1 MPDVYSM
8 ITEVEPAVV
17 EQLATAMEVS
27 AADPQHREMVDA
39 YLAELD
45 PSGDSRVVEIGCGTG
60 AIARM
65 ISAWSG
71 VGEVVGTD
79 PSPILIERAR
89 SLSADV
95 ANLSFEEADG
105 RALPLADASF
115 DAAVLHRVLCH
126 APMPEELLAEGFRV
140 LRPGGRVIVFDGDYS
155 TITLATGDHDPLQV
169 CVAAMVSAFVNDPW
183 IVRRLPAMV
192 ASAGFAEGRVR
203 SHGFVQIHDAD
214 YMVSIAD
221 RGADTLA
228 ANGRIGA
235 DLCTALKTE
244 ARRRVREGSFF
255 GHIAYA
261 SLLAHKPV

>member
-105 RALPLADASF
+105 RDLPLADASF
-115 DAAVLHRVLCH
+115 DAAVLHRVLSSCTH
-126 APMPEELLAEGFRV
+126 AGGAARRGISGPAPR
-140 LRPGGRVIVFDGDYS
+140 RPGHR
-155 TITLATGDHDPLQV
+155 
-169 CVAAMVSAFVNDPW
+169 
-183 IVRRLPAMV
+183 VRR
-192 ASAGFAEGRVR
+192 G
-203 SHGFVQIHDAD
+203 
-214 YMVSIAD
+214 
-221 RGADTLA
+221 
-228 ANGRIGA
+228 
-235 DLCTALKTE
+235 
-244 ARRRVREGSFF
+244 
-255 GHIAYA
+255 
-261 SLLAHKPV
+261 LLDDHVGYR